1 MLPRWLGVAA
11 RGGVRAGVRA
21 SAGSGVAPGGR
32 ATTGGHSGQQVR
44 QGARLRVDSTNSR
57 NCLLIALLL
66 AGEFTVATLYQPTL
80 HHSEAYRHAS
90 VQGWVPIE
98 STAGEERMRGLVA
111 LFNDRLN
118 QLFAT
123 VHPRGRG
130 PHTLQ
135 EVADAVNATG
145 IAKIS
150 PSYLSQ
156 LRNGQKDNP
165 SSRTIEA
172 LARFFKV
179 DPAFFFDSDYA
190 RAIEADLAVLARL
203 RDAGVRNIAARSFDL
218 SPENLRALEAMT
230 EALRASQGLPP
241 GHSGLPQG
249 GEGQAGDS

>member
-1 MLPRWLGVAA
+1 
-11 RGGVRAGVRA
+11 
-21 SAGSGVAPGGR
+21 
-32 ATTGGHSGQQVR
+32 
-44 QGARLRVDSTNSR
+44 
-57 NCLLIALLL
+57 
-66 AGEFTVATLYQPTL
+66 
-80 HHSEAYRHAS
+80 
-90 VQGWVPIE
+90 
-98 STAGEERMRGLVA
+98 MRGLVA

-179 DPAFFFDSDYA
+179 DPAFFFDSEYA

-230 EALRASQGLPP
+230 EALRAAQGLPP

>member
-1 MLPRWLGVAA
+1 MAV
-11 RGGVRAGVRA
+11 VRTR
-21 SAGSGVAPGGR
+21 SKR
-32 ATTGGHSGQQVR
+32 
-44 QGARLRVDSTNSR
+44 SR
-57 NCLLIALLL
+57 N
-66 AGEFTVATLYQPTL
+66 
-80 HHSEAYRHAS
+80 
-90 VQGWVPIE
+90 
-98 STAGEERMRGLVA
+98 
-111 LFNDRLN
+111 
-118 QLFAT
+118 
-123 VHPRGRG
+123 
-130 PHTLQ
+130 
-135 EVADAVNATG
+135 AVNAAG

-179 DPAFFFDSDYA
+179 GPAFFFDSDYA

-241 GHSGLPQG
+241 GHWPPTARPLP
-249 GEGQAGDS
+249 